1 MAWVDLGI
9 HLIGRWLGPTVVSH
23 TCRQMLIDP
32 AGREQRNYR
41 SFRPNMVHK
50 DQTIRSLQL
59 WMEGQAEVD
68 LSVGA
73 LALQAGLSERSLH
86 RKFANATGHSVNQ
99 YVQELRVEKA
109 KGLLELTALSVN
121 DICWRVGY
129 QDTSAFNRLFKS
141 ISGLSPGDY
150 RSRFRINAM

>member
-73 LALQAGLSERSLH
+73 LALQAGLSERSAASQICKRH
-86 RKFANATGHSVNQ
+86 RS
-99 YVQELRVEKA
+99 
-109 KGLLELTALSVN
+109 LS
-121 DICWRVGY
+121 
-129 QDTSAFNRLFKS
+129 KS
-141 ISGLSPGDY
+141 ICSGTQGRKSKGAA
-150 RSRFRINAM
+150 RTHGSVSE